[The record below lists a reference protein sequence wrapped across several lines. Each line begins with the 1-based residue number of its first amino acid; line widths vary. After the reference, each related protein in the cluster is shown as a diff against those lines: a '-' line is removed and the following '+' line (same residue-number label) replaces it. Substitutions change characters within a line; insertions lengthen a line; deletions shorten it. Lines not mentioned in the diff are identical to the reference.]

1 MSIRLPRPFT
11 CLGAAVASILLL
23 GACLPTA
30 QAKEKSIIDF
40 TLYHREADGTISKP
54 YEYAWGD
61 WGSRVQNFR
70 DKGTLIVAPSCNGG
84 LGENNTPADFEGCQY
99 MELTYVIGNGNQATT
114 FSFYLEDKDGTKQ
127 AWMIPLTDKPR
138 GRDLVE
144 RMELA
149 KPSYVEAPGSTP
161 GLNPKKIKVWQVRG
175 DNSAPRIEL
184 LLVRLVQA
192 K

>member
-1 MSIRLPRPFT
+1 MSIRLPRPSI
-11 CLGAAVASILLL
+11 CLGAALVTILLH
-23 GACLPTA
+23 GALLPTA
-30 QAKEKSIIDF
+30 QAKDKSIIDF

-84 LGENNTPADFEGCQY
+84 LGENNTPAEFEGCQT
-99 MELTYVIGNGNQATT
+99 MELT
-114 FSFYLEDKDGTKQ
+114 
-127 AWMIPLTDKPR
+127 
-138 GRDLVE
+138 
-144 RMELA
+144 

-161 GLNPKKIKVWQVRG
+161 GLNPMRIKVWQVRG
-175 DNSAPRIEL
+175 DNSAPRIER
-184 LLVRLVQA
+184 LLVKLVQA